1 MPKSITP
8 GQIKKTNRQQI
19 YTYIYEHGSVS
30 QQDLTYALRLSRPT
44 VASNLAEMEEAGLI
58 YKSGQLDADQ
68 VGRKAAAYSVAA
80 DYRIAVGVEVMMDA
94 AKIIAVDLYGKKI
107 RRVVVKLPFQNE
119 DSYYKKLCDAI
130 LKFTASLP
138 VPGGRVLGVGFAM
151 QGLIA
156 ADGTQVV
163 YGAIM
168 SCTGLTTQALSRY
181 LPYPC
186 SFVHDPDAAA
196 LSELWSS
203 PDLTDAIYLSL
214 SRHLGGSII
223 VKRNIVPGKH
233 GHTATFEHIQAR
245 PRGEL
250 CYCGKRGCME
260 TICSMQALL
269 GDDDPE
275 DFFQLVRGGAP
286 EQGKRWRVYL
296 KNLAGLIGM
305 LHLVHDVDFILGGHL
320 APYFTQSDLRLIYD
334 EIRRGCPFDDRDDYL
349 LISKMP
355 SHNIN
360 IGVALPYI
368 QAFLADIGQQAG
380 SPSSGFGAEE

>member
-1 MPKSITP
+1 MPKNITP

-19 YTYIYEHGSVS
+19 YNYIYGHKTVS

-44 VASNLAEMEEAGLI
+44 VASNLAEMEKTGLI

-68 VGRKAAAYSVAA
+68 VGRKAAAYSIAA
-80 DYRIAVGVEVMMDA
+80 DYRISIGVEVTLEG
-94 AKIIAVDLYGKKI
+94 AKIIAVDLYGRKI
-107 RRVVVKLPFQNE
+107 HCVTAKLHFKNE
-119 DSYYKKLCDAI
+119 DTYYKRLCDAI

-138 VPGGRVLGVGFAM
+138 IPGDRILGIGFAM

-156 ADGTQVV
+156 ADGSTVV

-168 SCTGLTTQALSRY
+168 GCTGLTTQAFSRY

-214 SRHLGGSII
+214 SRHLGGSMI

-233 GHTATFEHIQAR
+233 GHTATFEHIQAH
-245 PRGEL
+245 PRGKL

-275 DFFQLVRGGAP
+275 DFFQLVRSGAP
-286 EQGKRWRVYL
+286 EQAKRWQTYL

-334 EIRRGCPFDDRDDYL
+334 EIRRGCPFDDSDDYL
-349 LISKMP
+349 LISKIP

-380 SPSSGFGAEE
+380 NPSSGFRSEV

>member
-1 MPKSITP
+1 MAKSITP

-19 YTYIYEHGSVS
+19 YNYIYEHKTVS
-30 QQDLTYALRLSRPT
+30 QQELAYALRLSRPT
-44 VASNLAEMEEAGLI
+44 VASNLTELEESGLI
-58 YKSGQLDADQ
+58 YKNGQLDTDQ
-68 VGRKAAAYSVAA
+68 VGRKAAAYSITA
-80 DYRIAVGVEVMMDA
+80 DYRIAIGVEVMVDA

-107 RRVVVKLPFQNE
+107 HRIVAGIQFKNE

-130 LKFTASLP
+130 LKFIASLA
-138 VPGGRVLGVGFAM
+138 VSDDRILGVGFAM
-151 QGLIA
+151 QGLVS
-156 ADGTQVV
+156 ADGVTVV

-168 SCTGLTTQALSRY
+168 GCTGLTTQALSRY

-223 VKRNIVPGKH
+223 VKRSIVPGKH
-233 GHTATFEHIQAR
+233 GHTATFEHIQAY

-269 GDDDPE
+269 GDGDPE

-286 EQGKRWRVYL
+286 EQVKRWHTYL
-296 KNLAGLIGM
+296 KNLAGLIGI
-305 LHLVHDVDFILGGHL
+305 LHLVYDVDFILGGHL
-320 APYFTQSDLRLIYD
+320 APYFTQSDIRLIYK
-334 EIRRGCPFDDRDDYL
+334 EIRRSCPFADGDDYL

-355 SHNIN
+355 SHNIT

-368 QAFLADIGQQAG
+368 QAFLEDIGHKTNPA
-380 SPSSGFGAEE
+380 